1 MLAFIVVI
9 SGLVAC
15 GDDTAR
21 DSGTVRGFITE
32 VTGSSLTEFE
42 TLALEDDNGTTWLF
56 ESNGK
61 SFLGFTPSH
70 LREHMVQGQAIVV
83 KFHHENEVLLV
94 DEISD

>member
-21 DSGTVRGFITE
+21 DYGTVRGFITE

-61 SFLGFTPSH
+61 SFPGIHS
-70 LREHMVQGQAIVV
+70 
-83 KFHHENEVLLV
+83 
-94 DEISD
+94 ISS